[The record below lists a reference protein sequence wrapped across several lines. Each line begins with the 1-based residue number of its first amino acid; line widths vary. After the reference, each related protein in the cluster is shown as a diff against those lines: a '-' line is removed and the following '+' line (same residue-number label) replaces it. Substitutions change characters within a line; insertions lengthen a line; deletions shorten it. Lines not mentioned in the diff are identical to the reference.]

1 MNTAIDSKIPFLDL
15 KQQYQQVKREM
26 LEAMERVMEQS
37 AFSGGPFVEQF
48 EKEFAAYCQTQH
60 AVAVNSGTSALHL
73 AMRALG
79 VKEGDEV
86 IVPANTFIATAWG
99 VSHAGATPVFV
110 DCDADTWNIDAEKVK
125 AKINSRTKAI
135 IGVHL
140 YGQSCDLSALL
151 KIAEENKIAF
161 VEDAAQAHGA
171 LYANRKIGGFGEMAC
186 FSFYPGKNLGAFGE
200 GGGITTNNVAYA
212 EKIKLLRNQGSV
224 VKYYHEAIGY
234 NERMDGIQGA
244 VLSVKLKYLD
254 RWNARRK
261 AIAKMYQQRITNTG
275 IKLQQPQSNAESVY
289 HLFVI
294 TTEKRDALMK
304 HLNENGIYP
313 GQHYPVPCHLQK
325 AYAHLNYKKGDC
337 PTAEYLAE
345 HCLSLPMYA
354 ELTDE
359 EVSRVIDTV
368 NQFKG

>member
-1 MNTAIDSKIPFLDL
+1 MNTAIGSKIPFLDL
-15 KQQYQQVKREM
+15 KQQFQQVKKET
-26 LEAMERVMEQS
+26 LEAMEQVMEQS
-37 AFSGGPFVEQF
+37 AFSSGPFVEQF

-60 AVAVNSGTSALHL
+60 AIAVNSGTSALHL

-79 VKEGDEV
+79 IKEGDEV

-110 DCDADTWNIDAEKVK
+110 DCDANTWNIDAEKVK
-125 AKINSRTKAI
+125 AKINSKSKAI

-140 YGQSCDLSALL
+140 FGQPCAINALL
-151 KIAEENKIAF
+151 KVAEENKIAF

-171 LYANRKIGGFGEMAC
+171 LYANKKIGGFGEMAC

-200 GGGITTNNVAYA
+200 GGGITTKNAAYA

-224 VKYYHEAIGY
+224 VKYYHEVIGY

-254 RWNARRK
+254 GWNARRK
-261 AIAKMYQQRITNTG
+261 AIAKMYQQGITHPE
-275 IKLQQPQSNAESVY
+275 IKMQQPQPDAESVY

-294 TTEKRDALMK
+294 TTEKRDALTK
-304 HLNENGIYP
+304 HLNECAIYP

-337 PTAEYLAE
+337 PNAEYLAE

-359 EVSRVIDTV
+359 AVSRVIDAL

>member
-1 MNTAIDSKIPFLDL
+1 MSTLIGSKIPFLDL
-15 KQQYQQVKREM
+15 KQQYAQVKQET

-110 DCDADTWNIDAEKVK
+110 DCDANTWNLSPEKVK
-125 AKINSRTKAI
+125 AKINSKTKAI

-140 YGQSCDLSALL
+140 YGQPCDLSALL
-151 KIAEENKIAF
+151 KVAEENKIAF

-171 LYANRKIGGFGEMAC
+171 LYSGKKIGSFGEMCC

-200 GGGITTNNVAYA
+200 GGGITTNKAEYA

-254 RWNARRK
+254 SWNTRRK
-261 AIAKMYQQRITNTG
+261 AIAKMYQQGITNAS
-275 IKLQQPQSNAESVY
+275 IKMQQTQANVESVY

-304 HLNENGIYP
+304 HLNEQAIYP

-337 PTAEYLAE
+337 PNAEYLAE

-359 EVSRVIDTV
+359 EVSRVIDAV

>member
-1 MNTAIDSKIPFLDL
+1 MKTAMDSKISFLDL
-15 KQQYQQVKREM
+15 KRQYQQIKSET
-26 LEAMERVMEQS
+26 LQAIEQVMEQS
-37 AFSGGPFVEQF
+37 AFSGGLFVKQF
-48 EKEFAAYCQTQH
+48 EKEFAAYCQTQY

-110 DCDADTWNIDAEKVK
+110 DCDANTWNLSPEKVK

-140 YGQSCDLSALL
+140 YGQPCDLIALL
-151 KIAEENKIAF
+151 KIAGENKIAF

-171 LYANRKIGGFGEMAC
+171 LYANKKIGGFGEMCC
-186 FSFYPGKNLGAFGE
+186 FSFYPGKNLGAYGE
-200 GGGITTNNVAYA
+200 GGGVITNNAAYA

-254 RWNARRK
+254 GWNARRK
-261 AIAKMYQQRITNTG
+261 AIAKMYQHGITHAA
-275 IKLQQPQSNAESVY
+275 IKMQQPQPNAESVY

-294 TTEKRDALMK
+294 TTENRDALMK
-304 HLNENGIYP
+304 HLNEHAIYP

-337 PTAEYLAE
+337 PNAEYLAE

-359 EVSRVIDTV
+359 EVSRVIDAV